1 MAIWNEM
8 TFTKMWI
15 IIAIIVAVGFGEYWA
30 NVQTAHAQDP
40 TLSPIEL
47 IAGGPHT
54 SCHISTGQYCLATDG
69 LWFSANGTTWAQIGA
84 AAVVLPATLISQAG
98 VCITGYN
105 ATTGAWTTSPCVNTV
120 NTKSGTATINATTTL
135 Q

>member
-1 MAIWNEM
+1 MKQKGSIFNLVAILSLAAGM
-8 TFTKMWI
+8 I
-15 IIAIIVAVGFGEYWA
+15 ILNHTTVK
-30 NVQTAHAQDP
+30 AQNP
-40 TLSPIEL
+40 SLTPFQV

-54 SCHISTGQYCLATDG
+54 SCNIATGEYCLGTDG
-69 LWFSANGTTWAQIGA
+69 LWFSANGTSWAQIGA
-84 AAVVLPATLISQAG
+84 AAVVLPATLVSQAG

-120 NTKSGTATINATTTL
+120 NTKSGTATISATTTL